1 MPFLR
6 LKWEFCGCLWV
17 CMSVTCS
24 FPALVLLIKRGCLAR
39 KPQGFTCPSFQALKL
54 QAHGLCTFKDIDSR
68 DWNPVL
74 LLACP
79 TLYQVSCLSRPWSGI
94 FKNLE
99 LNAFHWYQGI
109 NLIVKKKMPSFSSK
123 SHQKQTCIWQVEFV
137 TASINQQGIRSHGH
151 CNKSV
156 RSTLGFG
163 LLSGGFKGLPETG
176 FTMDWI
182 FSGS

>member
-24 FPALVLLIKRGCLAR
+24 FTALVLLIKRGCLAR

-109 NLIVKKKMPSFSSK
+109 NLIVKKKCLVSPAKAIRNKPVFDRLSLLLL
-123 SHQKQTCIWQVEFV
+123 
-137 TASINQQGIRSHGH
+137 ALIN
-151 CNKSV
+151 
-156 RSTLGFG
+156 
-163 LLSGGFKGLPETG
+163 KGLGVMGIVIKVLEVL
-176 FTMDWI
+176 
-182 FSGS
+182 